1 MFGDM
6 PLPAKFFIAFVIV
19 LALIGGVAWLV
30 RRFGAG
36 GLSASSARGRQ
47 TRLGVIEA
55 AAVDSRRRLVLVRRD
70 NVEHLIMLGGPTD
83 LVVEANIVRA
93 QAAAAR
99 DVPAQRPAEAPSW
112 PPVDNGIW
120 PTAPEPALR
129 AGRGPDRPSLPQPVA
144 DELPLQPHSEPS
156 PRVQTADR
164 LSGFSPDFG
173 RSGGRAEPPAPR
185 AMAEPPRGPSEPRR
199 PLGASPRASEEAQAS
214 DRHLAAMAQ
223 QLEAALRRP
232 GVTAHAR
239 ESATAEPP
247 AMRRLGGEP
256 RSAAEASRSSL
267 MERVMQSRASAAAA
281 PARTK
286 PADAPPP
293 QAEPSENA
301 VPAVDAAPESALP
314 PPASAAAPAEPHEE
328 ATQPSDAPA
337 EASETAESKS
347 QSLEDE
353 MASLLGRTPG
363 KT

>member
-30 RRFGAG
+30 RRFSTG

-47 TRLGVIEA
+47 ARLGVIEA
-55 AAVDSRRRLVLVRRD
+55 AAVDNRRRLVLVRRD

-93 QAAAAR
+93 QAAATR
-99 DVPAQRPAEAPSW
+99 DAPAQRPAEAPSW
-112 PPVDNGIW
+112 PQVDNGVW
-120 PTAPEPALR
+120 PTTPEPAFR
-129 AGRGPDRPSLPQPVA
+129 AGRGPDRPSFPQPAA

-173 RSGGRAEPPAPR
+173 RSGGRAEPPVPR
-185 AMAEPPRGPSEPRR
+185 TMTESPRVPAEPRR
-199 PLGASPRASEEAQAS
+199 PLGAPARASEEAHAS

-232 GVTAHAR
+232 GATAHAR
-239 ESATAEPP
+239 EGATAEPP
-247 AMRRLGGEP
+247 AIRRLGGEP

-267 MERVMQSRASAAAA
+267 MERVMQSRAAAA
-281 PARTK
+281 PARAK
-286 PADAPPP
+286 PVETPPPP
-293 QAEPSENA
+293 QADAGESA
-301 VPAVDAAPESALP
+301 VPASEGAPESAPP
-314 PPASAAAPAEPHEE
+314 PPASTAAPAEPHGE
-328 ATQPSDAPA
+328 ATQPNDAPA
-337 EASETAESKS
+337 EASEAAESKS

-353 MASLLGRTPG
+353 MASLLGRAPG
-363 KT
+363 KA